1 MYGAASGLRPGCI
14 QGLMWGAAYACEDD
28 RVGES
33 WTIGL
38 VIALVAAVGA
48 AGWLGAVALRARR
61 RHQVAIGERGW
72 LLERERESATRTAVD
87 AERARIAAELH
98 DIVSHNVSV
107 MVVQAGAAREVMATM
122 PEEAAAA
129 MSAVETAG
137 RNTMTELRHLLGLL
151 APAQD
156 GEDEPYDVDLSPQP
170 SLSRLGP
177 LIDRIAFAGLPVEM
191 RISGEPRPLPTGI
204 DVTAYRIIQE
214 GLTNALKHGDG
225 TKAEVTVRYAE
236 HYLRVEVLN
245 SGPSV
250 LSGSAPTRREPGRDR
265 VSGGTPAPARQ
276 VPGRERPSDG
286 APAQP
291 EPGRGRLSGVAPA
304 REPGREQ
311 ADGTGRGLLGL
322 RERVAVYGGDLDARR
337 RLGGGYRVRARI
349 PLDRP

>member
-1 MYGAASGLRPGCI
+1 M
-14 QGLMWGAAYACEDD
+14 
-28 RVGES
+28 GES
-33 WTIGL
+33 WTILL
-38 VIALVAAVGA
+38 VSALAAAVGA
-48 AGWLGAVALRARR
+48 AGWLCVVAVRARR
-61 RHQVAIGERGW
+61 QYRAALEERGW
-72 LLERERESATRTAVD
+72 LLERERESATRAAVD

-107 MVVQAGAAREVMATM
+107 MVVQAGAAREVLATM

-129 MSAVETAG
+129 MSAVENAG

-151 APAQD
+151 APAQNGD
-156 GEDEPYDVDLSPQP
+156 DEPYDVDLSPQP

-177 LIDRIAFAGLPVEM
+177 LVDRIAFAGLPVEM

-225 TKAEVTVRYAE
+225 AKAEVTVRYAD
-236 HYLRVEVLN
+236 HCLRVEVLN

-250 LSGSAPTRREPGRDR
+250 LSG
-265 VSGGTPAPARQ
+265 
-276 VPGRERPSDG
+276 G
-286 APAQP
+286 APAP
-291 EPGRGRLSGVAPA
+291 KKPG
-304 REPGREQ
+304 PGPVN
-311 ADGTGRGLLGL
+311 GTGHGLLGL